1 MGHSS
6 VGLGPRCWRYRTLP
20 QKVQTK
26 QKQTLTLLRAFF
38 FSRTSSSKELCS
50 PAPPSS
56 PGGEATLGLESFAE
70 VVHKGHRKLTHPP
83 SAVEVSL
90 SIYSQ
95 NMNHIIIL
103 ISAFHRLPKSCQLFP
118 GSPWEGKMERGRKS
132 VLLSQLG

>member
-1 MGHSS
+1 M
-6 VGLGPRCWRYRTLP
+6 LALP
-20 QKVQTK
+20 HIATK
-26 QKQTLTLLRAFF
+26 GTNKTKTNTNSFESFF
-38 FSRTSSSKELCS
+38 FSRTSSSKELRS

-70 VVHKGHRKLTHPP
+70 VVHKGHRELTHPP
-83 SAVEVSL
+83 SAVEVSF

-118 GSPWEGKMERGRKS
+118 GSPWEGEDGEREEIRAAVATGVR
-132 VLLSQLG
+132 VL